1 MYTFDENIARIE
13 QAKSDIKAA
22 IEEKG
27 VYVGDGN
34 INTYAGKVRMIKSAG
49 KQQNKNVTITENN
62 TTTSI
67 VADEGYI
74 LDKVNVTTDIPIQDK
89 KELVVNDNGTYT
101 ISVDEEYEGL
111 KTAEIEVNIPLEKDV
126 VRTFTNVGEYDI
138 VPTDGYKGIES
149 AKVKFEY
156 VPDGKQKIKA
166 GFSLKGSTFETFDMT
181 QWDWSEVKNLSNL
194 FATCRSLKQVTLAYC
209 KPYDVG
215 GMFANLD
222 NYNGN
227 SLTEIDLTPIDFSE
241 CYSYGSMFRTSY
253 YLENII
259 GLDRLNIGN
268 CTNLYGFFGNCK
280 ALKNTVIEDI
290 KNWDVSNVHN
300 ISNLFESCEKL
311 TDIDLSNWRFNQ
323 LRGTIY
329 GLFSGCISLEKV
341 NISNWDFSKVDELS
355 SSFFGG
361 CTSLKEITMN
371 TDISHLTIPSKLF
384 SDIKTDGTFYYN
396 PQYDYSKIIAVL
408 PSTWTAVPLENN

>member
-1 MYTFDENIARIE
+1 MYTFDENIDRIE

-49 KQQNKNVTITENN
+49 KQQNKNITITENN

-74 LDKVNVTTDIPIQDK
+74 LDKVNVSTDIPIQEK

-111 KTAEIEVNIPLEKDV
+111 KTAEIEVNIPLEKGV

-166 GFSLKGSTFETFDMT
+166 GFSMKGSTFETFDMT
-181 QWDWSEVKNLSNL
+181 QWDWSEVKELNYL

-209 KPYDVG
+209 KPYSVG
-215 GMFANLD
+215 GMFGNLD

-227 SLTEIDLTPIDFSE
+227 SLTEIDLTPIDFSD
-241 CYSYGSMFRTSY
+241 CYTYGNMFASSY
-253 YLENII
+253 YLERII
-259 GLDRLNIGN
+259 GLDKLNTGKS
-268 CTNLYGFFGNCK
+268 CKLTAVFKDCK
-280 ALKNTVIEDI
+280 ALTNLDDV
-290 KNWDVSNVHN
+290 KNWDVSNVCDLYG
-300 ISNLFESCEKL
+300 IFMGCESITEF
-311 TDIDLSNWRFNQ
+311 DLSKWRFNQ
-323 LRGTIY
+323 LRECSSV
-329 GLFSGCISLEKV
+329 FSNCKSLVKV
-341 NISNWDFSKVDELS
+341 DVSNWDFSKVKRIDYWFS
-355 SSFFGG
+355 DCS
-361 CTSLKEITMN
+361 SLKEIRIN
-371 TDISHLTIPSKLF
+371 TDVSHITFGKYMF
-384 SDIKTDGTFYYN
+384 SNVTTEGVFYYN
-396 PQYDYSKIIAVL
+396 PAYDYSNFIALL
-408 PSTWTAVPLENN
+408 PTTWTAVPLENN